1 LAELL
6 ERLQNTI
13 GDTYRIE
20 KELGG
25 GGMSRVFLAEEV
37 ELGRNVVIK
46 VLPPDMAA
54 GVNKERFHREI
65 QLAARLQ
72 HPHVVSLLTAGA
84 QDDLLYYVMPYIEG
98 ESLRAKL
105 QREGELPVGEAV
117 RLLKEIVDAL
127 AYAHSE
133 GVVHRDIKP
142 DNVLLSRNHA
152 VVTDFGVSKAVTA
165 STGSSSLTSLGVA
178 LGTPTYMAPEQA
190 AADPHTDHRAD
201 IYAVG
206 AMAYEMLT
214 GRPPFTAATPQA
226 VMAAHVSETPDPLT
240 KHRSAASETLN
251 ALVMRCLEKKAADR
265 WQSAG
270 DLIPQLEAMTTP
282 SGGITPTGTAPVAAV
297 SAESLLRSSHPL
309 RVVGMFALAS
319 IGALAIVYSLV
330 QLLGLPNWV
339 FVGAIALLAIGLP
352 IMLVTGHHERQR
364 AIAQTTG
371 IITSTPASGIKR
383 WLTWRRSIMGGGVAF
398 AGLGVFA
405 AGYTAMRLLGI
416 GPVGTLVATGVLEE
430 RDRIILTEFT
440 NHTADSMLGRS
451 VTDAFRVDLGQSS
464 VVNLA
469 DASAITA
476 VLRRMDRDPNSP
488 LDPVLALEVAQR
500 EGLKAVVAGEIG
512 PAGRGFVLTASVLA
526 AADGQVLTAVRE
538 TADDDG
544 EIIDAIDRLSA
555 KLRERVGESL
565 RDIRATDPLE
575 QVTTGSFEALRK
587 YSQALRAE
595 ESGTVDRALSLLE
608 EAVALDSTFAMAY
621 RKQAV
626 ILSNT
631 FAEFSRVIAAASK
644 AFEHRDRLPEIERY
658 LSTAYY
664 YSNVEFDRS
673 KVTDAYRSV
682 LEIDPNETTS
692 LNNLAVELN
701 AMREWEE
708 AEELAVRATH
718 LSEGHTFFTNAVE
731 AQVGQGKYVE
741 AQATV
746 EQFAGSVDEGN
757 PYLLRMQGWLAAA
770 QRNFDAAERAYHS
783 VLQGQRELTWQ
794 ADASFGLYAANAMQG
809 KLAAASSYL
818 EQNME
823 VEAQRDVPANYLFG
837 AARLAEIDV
846 RIREAPSE
854 GLSKVE
860 AALERFPLAGL
871 PPSDRPYSTLIRL
884 YAEAGR
890 VDEAT
895 RLASEYETE
904 VSETLRRGDLA
915 LHGAEGSIALAEGR
929 YQDAI
934 AAFRDWHT
942 AGDEFCQYCSFYGL
956 GRAFELAG
964 HSDSAVAAYEQAVSA
979 NQLFEMYQAPYDP
992 APTYK
997 RLGELYEERGDR
1009 EKAVEYYNEFVDLWE
1024 DADAELQLLVED
1036 VRGRIAKLISER

>member
-6 ERLQNTI
+6 ERLQAAI
-13 GDTYRIE
+13 GDTYRVE
-20 KELGG
+20 RELGG

-37 ELGRNVVIK
+37 ELARQVVIK

-54 GVNKERFHREI
+54 GVSKERFHREI
-65 QLAARLQ
+65 QLAAKLQ
-72 HPHVVSLLTAGA
+72 HPHVVPLLTAGA
-84 QDDLLYYVMPYIEG
+84 SGDLLYYVMPFIQG
-98 ESLRAKL
+98 ESLRVKL
-105 QREGELPVGEAV
+105 AREGELPVSEAV
-117 RLLKEIVDAL
+117 QILGEVVDAL
-127 AYAHSE
+127 AYAHRN

-142 DNVLLSRNHA
+142 DNVLLSEGHA
-152 VVTDFGVSKAVTA
+152 VVTDFGVAKAVTA
-165 STGSSSLTSLGVA
+165 SSGSSSLTSLGVA
-178 LGTPTYMAPEQA
+178 LGTPAYMAPEQA

-206 AMAYEMLT
+206 ALAYEMLC
-214 GRPPFTAATPQA
+214 GRPPFTAPTPQG
-226 VMAAHVSETPDPLT
+226 VMAAHVSEMPEPLT
-240 KHRSAASETLN
+240 KHRSAAPGSLN

-265 WQSAG
+265 WQSASE
-270 DLIPQLEAMTTP
+270 LVPQLKAMATP

-297 SAESLLRSSHPL
+297 STESLLRRTHPL
-309 RVVGMFALAS
+309 RVIGMFALSS
-319 IGALAIVYSLV
+319 IGALAVVYSLV
-330 QLLGLPNWV
+330 QLLGLPDWV
-339 FVGAIALLAIGLP
+339 FIGAIVLLAVGLP

-364 AIAQTTG
+364 ALAQTTG
-371 IITSTPASGIKR
+371 VIASTPASGIKR
-383 WLTWRRSIMGGGVAF
+383 WLTWRRSIVGGGVAF
-398 AGLGVFA
+398 VGLGVFA

-430 RDRIILTEFT
+430 RDQIILTEFA

-488 LDPVLALEVAQR
+488 LDPALALEVAQR

-512 PAGRGFVLTASVLA
+512 PAGRGFVLTASVVS

-544 EIIDAIDRLSA
+544 EIIGAIDRLSA

-565 RDIRATDPLE
+565 RDIRATEPLE
-575 QVTTGSFEALRK
+575 QVTTGSLDALRK

-595 ESGTVDRALSLLE
+595 QIGRVDRALSLLE
-608 EAVALDSTFAMAY
+608 EAVALDTAFAMAY

-626 ILSNT
+626 ILGNT
-631 FAEFSRVIAAASK
+631 FAEFSRVIAAATR

-658 LSTAYY
+658 LATAYY
-664 YSNVEFDRS
+664 YSNVDYDRS
-673 KVTDAYRSV
+673 EVIDAYRSV
-682 LEIDPNETTS
+682 LESDPNEVTS

-701 AMREWEE
+701 SMREWEE
-708 AEELAVRATH
+708 AEALAVRATNIS
-718 LSEGHTFFTNAVE
+718 SEHVFFANTLE

-746 EQFAGSVDEGN
+746 ERFAEQVDDDN
-757 PYLLRMQGWLAAA
+757 PYLVRFRGILAAA
-770 QRNFDAAERAYHS
+770 QRDFEGAQRAYDS
-783 VLQGQRELTWQ
+783 LLGSQRELYWQ
-794 ADASFGLYAANAMQG
+794 ASTSFSLFAVNAMQG

-818 EQNME
+818 RRNME
-823 VEAQRDVPANYLFG
+823 VQAQREVPGNYLFA

-846 RIREAPSE
+846 RIRDTPLD
-854 GLSKVE
+854 GVNTVE
-860 AALERFPLAGL
+860 AALQRFPLAQL
-871 PPSDRPYSTLIRL
+871 PQSDRPYSLLIRL

-890 VDEAT
+890 LDDAK
-895 RLASEYETE
+895 RLASEYEVE
-904 VSETLRRGDLA
+904 VSEALRRGDLG
-915 LHGAEGSIALAEGR
+915 LSGAEGSLASAEGR

-934 AAFRDWHT
+934 ADFRAWHE
-942 AGDEFCQYCSFYGL
+942 AGDGFCQYCSLYGL

-964 HSDSAVAAYEQAVSA
+964 QSDSALVAYEQAVSA
-979 NQLFEMYQAPYDP
+979 DQLYGMLQAPYDL

-997 RLGELYEERGDR
+997 RLGELYEARGDR

-1024 DADAELQLLVED
+1024 DADAELQPLVED
-1036 VRGRIAKLISER
+1036 VRGRIARLIGER